1 MTLQEQL
8 KKDLVAAMKAK
19 DEVRKNTI
27 RVIMGEFGRAE
38 TKDLSDDEVIR
49 ILKKLVKNEREVLEQ
64 SGEADSEYIR
74 IIEGYLPKMASE
86 TEITDWIREN
96 IDFSTFKNR
105 MQAMRPIMAHFG
117 GTADGET
124 VKRILQNWTE

>member
-8 KKDLVAAMKAK
+8 KKDLVMAMKAK

>member
-8 KKDLVAAMKAK
+8 KKDLVTAMKAK

-64 SGEADSEYIR
+64 SGEADSDYIR

-86 TEITDWIREN
+86 AEITDWIREN

-124 VKRILQNWTE
+124 VKRILQNRTE

>member
-8 KKDLVAAMKAK
+8 KKDLVTAMKAK